1 VSAVAQS
8 TRRLVEHRPGHR
20 VISLYLDLD
29 PERFAT
35 APARASQIRSL
46 IDDAAR
52 RIDRADELGHE
63 ERVSLRAD
71 LKRIDTYLNSRE
83 PPFQGARA
91 LAVFCSGRD
100 DLFEVVQLPRTTE
113 PRVVIEGTPY
123 IEPLVAATTQR
134 RWGVILVNRRIARL
148 LTGSTTA
155 LSEHDQIKDEAHGQ
169 HDQGGFSQANYE
181 RSVEKDADDH
191 LRRAAEL
198 VHRCW
203 RREPFDRL
211 GIGGP
216 AEIAARL
223 EGMLHEELRAFLTSG
238 RVEVD
243 VATATADQVRAALE
257 KLAEEDDKR
266 VEREAL
272 DRLAAGIG
280 TGGRATGGPEDT
292 VTALNERRVGT
303 LLLEERSDQPAARCP
318 SCGLLVLQGDGRC
331 PIDGTKLEHIEHLR
345 EAAVEA
351 AVAQDADV
359 MVIRH
364 YPDLGPFQGIGALLR
379 F

>member
-8 TRRLVEHRPGHR
+8 IRRLAEYRAGHR

-46 IDDAAR
+46 VDDAAR
-52 RIDRADELGHE
+52 RIDRADEVGHD

-71 LKRIDTYLNSRE
+71 LKRIDAYLSSRE

-113 PRVVIEGTPY
+113 GRVVIEATPY
-123 IEPLVAATTQR
+123 IEPLVAATAQR
-134 RWGVILVNRRIARL
+134 RWGVILINRRTARL
-148 LTGSTTA
+148 MTGSTVA
-155 LSEHDQIKDEAHGQ
+155 LSEQNQLTDNVHGQ
-169 HDQGGFSQANYE
+169 HEQGGYSQANYE
-181 RSVEKDADDH
+181 RSVEKDTDDH
-191 LRRAAEL
+191 LRAAAEL

-211 GIGGP
+211 AVGGP
-216 AEIAARL
+216 GEIAARM
-223 EGMLHEELRAFLTSG
+223 EGMLNEELRAVLVSE
-238 RVEVD
+238 RVDVD
-243 VATATADQVRAALE
+243 VATATVDQVRVALE
-257 KLAEEDDKR
+257 KLAEADDKR
-266 VEREAL
+266 VERETL

-280 TGGRATGGPEDT
+280 TGRAAAGGPQET
-292 VTALNERRVGT
+292 VAALNERRVGT
-303 LLLEERSDQPAARCP
+303 LLLEARFDHPAARCP
-318 SCGLLVLQGDGRC
+318 SCGLLVIEGDHRC
-331 PIDGTKLEHIEHLR
+331 PIDGTELEQIDHLR

-351 AVAQDADV
+351 AIAQDADV
-359 MVIRH
+359 MVVTH
-364 YPDLGPFQGIGALLR
+364 YPDLGPFQGIAALLR

>member
-1 VSAVAQS
+1 VSAAAQS
-8 TRRLVEHRPGHR
+8 TRRLAEHRAGHR

-35 APARASQIRSL
+35 APARASQISSL

-52 RIDRADELGHE
+52 RIDRTDVVGHE

-71 LKRIDTYLNSRE
+71 LKRIDAYLSSRE

-91 LAVFCSGRD
+91 LAVFCSSRD

-113 PRVVIEGTPY
+113 GRVVIEATPY
-123 IEPLVAATTQR
+123 IEPLLAATAQR
-134 RWGVILVNRRIARL
+134 RWGVLLVNRRTARL
-148 LTGSTTA
+148 LTGSTSA
-155 LSEHDQIKDEAHGQ
+155 MREHDHLKDDVHGR
-169 HDQGGFSQANYE
+169 HEQGGYSQANYE
-181 RSVEKDADDH
+181 RSLEKDTDDH
-191 LRRAAEL
+191 LRRAAAL

-211 GIGGP
+211 AIGGP
-216 AEIAARL
+216 PEIASRL
-223 EGMLHEELRAFLTSG
+223 EGMLNEEVRASLARG

-243 VATATADQVRAALE
+243 VATAGEDQVRAALE
-257 KLAEEDDKR
+257 RLAEEDDKQ
-266 VEREAL
+266 VERDAL

-280 TGGRATGGPEDT
+280 TGGRATGGPQET
-292 VTALNERRVGT
+292 VNALNERRVGT
-303 LLLEERSDQPAARCP
+303 LLLEERFDQPAARCLT
-318 SCGLLVLQGDGRC
+318 CGLLVLGGNHRC
-331 PIDGTKLEHIEHLR
+331 PIDGTELEHLDHLR

-351 AVAQDADV
+351 AVAQGADV
-359 MVIRH
+359 MIVSH
-364 YPDLGPFQGIGALLR
+364 YPDLGPFRGIGALLR

>member
-1 VSAVAQS
+1 MSAVAHS
-8 TRRLVEHRPGHR
+8 TRRLAEHRPGHR

-35 APARASQIRSL
+35 APARSSQIRSL
-46 IDDAAR
+46 VDDAAR
-52 RIDRADELGHE
+52 RIDRADQLGHD

-71 LKRIDTYLNSRE
+71 LKRIDAYLSSRE

-91 LAVFCSGRD
+91 LAVFCSSRD

-113 PRVVIEGTPY
+113 GRVVIEDTPY
-123 IEPLVAATTQR
+123 IEPLVAATSRR
-134 RWGVILVNRRIARL
+134 RWGVILVNRRVARL
-148 LTGSTTA
+148 LTGSTASLNEDDHLT
-155 LSEHDQIKDEAHGQ
+155 DDVHGQ
-169 HDQGGFSQANYE
+169 HEQGGFSQANYE
-181 RSVEKDADDH
+181 RSVEKEADDH
-191 LRRAAEL
+191 LRRAADL
-198 VHRCW
+198 VHRRW

-211 GIGGP
+211 AIGGP
-216 AEIAARL
+216 PEVASRL
-223 EGMLHEELRAFLTSG
+223 AGMLHEELRACLASG

-243 VATATADQVRAALE
+243 VASASGDQVRAALE
-257 KLAEEDDKR
+257 KLAEADDKQ
-266 VEREAL
+266 VERDAL

-280 TGGRATGGPEDT
+280 SGRRATGGPEDT

-303 LLLEERSDQPAARCP
+303 LLLEERFDRPAARCP
-318 SCGLLVLQGDGRC
+318 SCGLLVLDGNARC
-331 PIDGTKLEHIEHLR
+331 PIDGTELEEIEHLR

-359 MVIRH
+359 MIVRH